1 MTRSRTISR
10 FATTGSACGL
20 RTAAS
25 RLLKYSFFVI
35 PGPAEGRNPES
46 IAPYFRMFM
55 DSGQPPSK
63 SAVADLA
70 ITQSISG
77 EPEIDGFRNDAGE
90 FFNSPLP
97 SCKYSMFPQG

>member
-1 MTRSRTISR
+1 
-10 FATTGSACGL
+10 
-20 RTAAS
+20 
-25 RLLKYSFFVI
+25 
-35 PGPAEGRNPES
+35 
-46 IAPYFRMFM
+46 MFM

-90 FFNSPLP
+90 FFRRLLEQTDPVSRVRANCGLT
-97 SCKYSMFPQG
+97 PQILAFDL